1 MYPFA
6 LFLEKFCD
14 RTIGICR
21 FEQLDFIRAILKK
34 RRFHAF
40 AGHFFF
46 FISGRAK
53 QFFKERVRLLQ
64 IVYGNADV
72 FYFSHAFGC
81 RVQGTRYRGKTK
93 LAILILNFCRKT
105 LNLAACTLNLFPYLC
120 PMETNRQK
128 KIGGVIQKD
137 LVDILQGEVRK
148 NGISNLVIS
157 VSKVVVT
164 SDLSIATVHLSIFPQ
179 EKAAETL
186 AAIKTNTP
194 LIKHDLAQRVKLQL
208 RKVPN
213 LVFFIDDSLDY
224 IEKIDKAL
232 AGKEN
237 PIVNRELL
245 EKRRK
250 S

>member
-1 MYPFA
+1 
-6 LFLEKFCD
+6 
-14 RTIGICR
+14 
-21 FEQLDFIRAILKK
+21 
-34 RRFHAF
+34 
-40 AGHFFF
+40 
-46 FISGRAK
+46 
-53 QFFKERVRLLQ
+53 
-64 IVYGNADV
+64 
-72 FYFSHAFGC
+72 
-81 RVQGTRYRGKTK
+81 
-93 LAILILNFCRKT
+93 
-105 LNLAACTLNLFPYLC
+105 
-120 PMETNRQK
+120 
-128 KIGGVIQKD
+128 
-137 LVDILQGEVRK
+137 VDILQGEVRK

-186 AAIKTNTP
+186 SAIKTNTP